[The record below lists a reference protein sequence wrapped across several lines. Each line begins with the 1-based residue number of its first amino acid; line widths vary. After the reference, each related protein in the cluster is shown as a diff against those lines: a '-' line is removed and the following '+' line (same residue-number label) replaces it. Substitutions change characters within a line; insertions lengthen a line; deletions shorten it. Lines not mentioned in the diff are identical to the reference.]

1 MDLKDAVSEYATL
14 LIDVADFA
22 RYNLDCDTARDA
34 AVSDQL
40 HGGEEKRPTQAA
52 KDRARASEPPMPH
65 GDMNIELAL
74 LCAVGG
80 EHDPFKENWR
90 RLPKRMRDDFKE
102 EHEEFVAACASGDW
116 REVETCAECLTTD
129 LLEAA
134 NAAERK
140 SRDGY
145 TEADRKRDEKSHEA
159 ALYSARELKRKSDNA
174 RKTGRANQRK
184 GEKNGNGRKTDPR
197 LKNQIM
203 TEVRQTMRGN
213 PHFLQSD
220 ACRIVSLKHLKA
232 DGKTPIFSKRTI
244 ENWMSEANGKS
255 KAKQKP

>member
-80 EHDPFKENWR
+80 EHDPFEEVWS
-90 RLPKRMRDDFKE
+90 RLPDRVRDGIE
-102 EHEEFVAACASGDW
+102 RRHGEFVAACASGDW
-116 REVETCAECLTTD
+116 RKVETCAECLTTD
-129 LLEAA
+129 LLEMA
-134 NAAERK
+134 NADEQK
-140 SRDGY
+140 D
-145 TEADRKRDEKSHEA
+145 ADRKLIVEMHEGVTY
-159 ALYSARELKRKSDNA
+159 LVREQKRKSDKA

-184 GEKNGNGRKTDPR
+184 GEKNGNGRMRDHRIELAVNNVFAEKDKHPSKSFAK
-197 LKNQIM
+197 LCKEALGKEQYQNYDGSPIM
-203 TEVRQTMRGN
+203 KVGY
-213 PHFLQSD
+213 LQKL
-220 ACRIVSLKHLKA
+220 VSRRNVA
-232 DGKTPIFSKRTI
+232 RS
-244 ENWMSEANGKS
+244 
-255 KAKQKP
+255 AKMKQ

>member
-22 RYNLDCDTARDA
+22 RYNLDCDTARDDA
-34 AVSDQL
+34 LFDQL
-40 HGGEEKRPTQAA
+40 HGDEEKRPTQAA

-80 EHDPFKENWR
+80 EHDPFENVWS
-90 RLPKRMRDDFKE
+90 RLPDRVRDGIE
-102 EHEEFVAACASGDW
+102 RRHGEFVAACASGDW
-116 REVETCAECLTTD
+116 RKVETCAECLTTD
-129 LLEAA
+129 LLEMA
-134 NAAERK
+134 NADEQK
-140 SRDGY
+140 D
-145 TEADRKRDEKSHEA
+145 ADRKLIVEMHEA

-184 GEKNGNGRKTDPR
+184 GEMNGNGRKTDPR

-213 PHFLQSD
+213 PRFLQSD

-244 ENWMSEANGKS
+244 ENWMSKANGKRR
-255 KAKQKP
+255 AKKP